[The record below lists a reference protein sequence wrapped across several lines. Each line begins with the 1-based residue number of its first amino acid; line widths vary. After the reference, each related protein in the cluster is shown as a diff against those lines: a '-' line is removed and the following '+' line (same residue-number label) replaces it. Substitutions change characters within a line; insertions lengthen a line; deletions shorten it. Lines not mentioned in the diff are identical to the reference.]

1 MSLFYYLTLN
11 ITDKASSVDER
22 ESPAGADDAE
32 AIDEDNEK
40 SDADDDDDDDDDEEK
55 EDEPQSKRRKTTRS
69 NVKKPEPIRRSS
81 RVTKADAP
89 ARGKL
94 RTRTTEPGVRGGK
107 GDTRGGS
114 GTQARRKGIGD
125 VFAGYVY
132 W

>member
-22 ESPAGADDAE
+22 ESPAGADDSE
-32 AIDEDNEK
+32 AIDEDKEK

-107 GDTRGGS
+107 GDTRGGR
-114 GTQARRKGIGD
+114 GRKRGGR
-125 VFAGYVY
+125 A
-132 W
+132 